1 MSLFGRLIN
10 LNTGNIRLEDSFTE
24 IVAYLFSINKEILY
38 AWLEYSNLLDTST
51 CLDAYISTQRSFDAF
66 DLHSASSCLDIVI
79 ELVHEPALHST
90 NPATK
95 KRRPDIVIELV
106 HETHRD
112 IIFIESK
119 IDSQEGNCQLSSYAN
134 ILHHKFSDF
143 RSKTLVY
150 ITRDF
155 EPKNESNIFK
165 EISNNTVQ
173 FKQLRWHQFH
183 RFLESHLD
191 KFFVQEIV
199 EFMQENNMAHNNQFS
214 SIDVLALTN
223 FTKSLKIIEQTMS
236 GKKRAWWCGLGFH
249 DLITSNITDY
259 PTVRLM
265 LEVPPNSDCRAEIIP
280 AMNDISSQLGWQG
293 YGLNEQ
299 RAWSGIILEKSL
311 RDFLSQEDHVTA
323 IEEFFLEALNK
334 LAEIKKKYSQL
345 PWTAITETEETS
357 EDE

>member
-236 GKKRAWWCGLGFH
+236 GEVIQRFEKVVGVKPKRPALSHIKNHGRYLMIAHMMSGKKRAWWCGL
-249 DLITSNITDY
+249 
-259 PTVRLM
+259 
-265 LEVPPNSDCRAEIIP
+265 
-280 AMNDISSQLGWQG
+280 
-293 YGLNEQ
+293 
-299 RAWSGIILEKSL
+299 
-311 RDFLSQEDHVTA
+311 
-323 IEEFFLEALNK
+323 
-334 LAEIKKKYSQL
+334 
-345 PWTAITETEETS
+345 
-357 EDE
+357 